1 MKITKLILAAYL
13 LMSMAA
19 CDTDKNIAV
28 YGEDS
33 GAIQIEAAINTAFTR
48 SNPGAAGDQQKQFN
62 EGDEIQLSCED
73 GYLNYVLAGGKWVP
87 TDNYYLRWGAEPVTY
102 SAFYPVVSGA
112 STTNFTLPTNQQR
125 LENLAKADY
134 MTCTVENATDDGS
147 RILRLGMNRKMAKVI
162 MTLADVGGQGKVQ
175 GVKIGS
181 YQGYTNGEVVSG
193 TSLISPFIT
202 VPEGGKA
209 GQNGCTYTAIVAPG
223 KAGTT
228 DTFVSLNYL
237 GEDLVLPGIPELK
250 PAKCYEFTL
259 KVEGSIIT
267 ISEPI
272 VSPWDS
278 GTLPGGDAEE
288 LQLAAY
294 YVKEQPAGNATG
306 MDWDNAMGVDALRNL
321 LQTNGNSDISNAN
334 AVKLDGKKIYVAAGS
349 YEIVKENS
357 GVKIEYSGYS
367 KQVEITIEGGYDPSS
382 TGTDLTKRDVRK
394 YTTAFVRNSGSGA
407 SATSNSLLVLGNQT
421 NIIFDG
427 CTFNGQYGLSD
438 AGSVRAVF
446 VAAGGGDATLQ
457 LNNCV
462 IKNFNRGS
470 DGGTDGGAAVKV
482 SKGRVLLNDVE
493 MVNNKATGRGG
504 AITTTAANSF
514 LFMNNCL
521 LHENYA
527 PTAWGTAI
535 HAGNGYVCMNNV
547 TVLGTTATGGNSITV
562 NGDAYFMLANTT
574 IVGNSGNPNGVFR
587 AGKNASLVVNS
598 LFAKGAGNR
607 TIYAGNIT
615 SGGYN
620 VYQAADAGWGAVA
633 TDTDYSSQTLPAATL
648 TDGVYQWTVTG
659 TIDEFAT
666 KQAVIDAVKSF
677 DATVGQQFINWVG
690 ENGFGVDQRGVARN
704 VNKMQA
710 GAYDAGL

>member
-13 LMSMAA
+13 LTSMAA
-19 CDTDKNIAV
+19 CDTDKNIAM

-48 SNPGAAGDQQKQFN
+48 SNPSAAGDQQKQFN

-73 GYLNYVLAGGKWVP
+73 GYLNYVLSEGKWVP

-102 SAFYPVVSGA
+102 SAFYPVVNGA
-112 STTNFTLPTNQQR
+112 STANFTLPTNQQR

-162 MTLADVGGQGKVQ
+162 MTLADVGGQAKVQ

-209 GQNGCTYTAIVAPG
+209 GQDGCTYTAIVAPG

-228 DTFVSLNYL
+228 ATFVSLNYL

-250 PAKCYEFTL
+250 SGKCYEFTL

-321 LQTNGNSDISNAN
+321 LQTNSNSEISNAN
-334 AVKLDGKKIYVAAGS
+334 AAKLDGKKIYVAAGS

-382 TGTDLTKRDVRK
+382 TGTDLTRRDVAK
-394 YTTAFVRNSGSGA
+394 YTTAFVRNTSSGA
-407 SATSNSLLVLGNQT
+407 SATSNSLLVLGNQI

-427 CTFNGQYGLSD
+427 CTFNGQYELSD

-482 SKGRVLLNDVE
+482 SKGRVLLNQVE
-493 MVNNKATGRGG
+493 VVSNKATGRGG
-504 AITTTAANSF
+504 AITTTAANIF

-527 PTAWGTAI
+527 PTAWGTSI
-535 HAGNGYVCMNNV
+535 HA
-547 TVLGTTATGGNSITV
+547 
-562 NGDAYFMLANTT
+562 
-574 IVGNSGNPNGVFR
+574 
-587 AGKNASLVVNS
+587 
-598 LFAKGAGNR
+598 
-607 TIYAGNIT
+607 
-615 SGGYN
+615 
-620 VYQAADAGWGAVA
+620 
-633 TDTDYSSQTLPAATL
+633 
-648 TDGVYQWTVTG
+648 
-659 TIDEFAT
+659 
-666 KQAVIDAVKSF
+666 
-677 DATVGQQFINWVG
+677 
-690 ENGFGVDQRGVARN
+690 
-704 VNKMQA
+704 
-710 GAYDAGL
+710 